1 MGVAITPSS
10 KEHWLEL
17 RSTDITSTDV
27 SALTGH
33 NPYKTKFQ
41 LFKEK
46 TSGQDFFVDSHFV
59 RWGKRLEE
67 PIGFGV
73 AEDEGWSVV
82 PMPEYM
88 RHDNCLGAG
97 SSFDFK
103 ILGNKPGLLEIKNV
117 DYFAWRRNWTETL
130 APPHIEIQLQ
140 FQLEISGY
148 EYGFICALVGGN
160 TIHLYKRSRD
170 RKTGAAL
177 IRLVIDFWSDV
188 KKNIEPEPDFQKDS
202 EFLAQLYQ
210 CASGDHSDMTTHNRL
225 AEVCAQYEDARA
237 REKAATK
244 DKKALKGEIY
254 SIIGDSPTVAA
265 RGFNISA
272 KSIKTDSYEV
282 PAKTYRNLRITKQ
295 ENENV

>member
-1 MGVAITPSS
+1 MAEAIMPRS

-41 LFKEK
+41 VFKEK
-46 TSGQDFFVDSHFV
+46 TTGADFFVDSDFV
-59 RWGKRLEE
+59 RWGKRLEA

-73 AEDEGWSVV
+73 AEDEGWSVAQ
-82 PMPEYM
+82 MPEYM
-88 RHDNCLGAG
+88 RHDSCQGAG

-103 ILGNKPGLLEIKNV
+103 ILGNRPGLLEIKNV
-117 DYFAWRRNWTETL
+117 DYFAWRRNWTEAL

-160 TIHLYKRSRD
+160 TIQLYKRSRD

-177 IRLVIDFWSDV
+177 IRLVNDFWSDV
-188 KKNIEPEPDFQKDS
+188 HKNIEPEPDFEKDG
-202 EFLAQLYQ
+202 EFITQLYQ
-210 CASGDHSDMTTHNRL
+210 NASGDHADMKTHNRL
-225 AEVCAQYEDARA
+225 AEVCAQYEDARV

-244 DKKALKGEIY
+244 DKKKLKGEIY
-254 SIIGDSPTVAA
+254 SIIGDSPTVQA

-272 KSIKTDSYEV
+272 KSISKDAYQVS
-282 PAKTYRNLRITKQ
+282 AITYRNLRITKQ
-295 ENENV
+295 EDENV